1 MIKKETRLALRKFIL
16 AFSMFVEGKW
26 GEKNRAQNT
35 DLGRWL
41 LGK

>member
-26 GEKNRAQNT
+26 GEKKTGQKIQT
-35 DLGRWL
+35 LGD
-41 LGK
+41 GF